1 MERREKGGE
10 ENFNTQECKKRYRTK
25 RKLDNWRVKKR
36 LESKGRKGGV
46 NDRLR
51 KIYKNGVKM
60 RGCSIKSHESSWD
73 EEMS

>member
-10 ENFNTQECKKRYRTK
+10 EYFKTKECKKKYRTK

-46 NDRLR
+46 NEKDL
-51 KIYKNGVKM
+51 
-60 RGCSIKSHESSWD
+60 
-73 EEMS
+73 

>member
-1 MERREKGGE
+1 MGRREKGGE
-10 ENFNTQECKKRYRTK
+10 ENFNSKECKKKYRTK
-25 RKLDNWRVKKR
+25 RKLDNRRVKKR

-51 KIYKNGVKM
+51 KIYKYGGKM
-60 RGCSIKSHESSWD
+60 KGCSIKIHESSWD